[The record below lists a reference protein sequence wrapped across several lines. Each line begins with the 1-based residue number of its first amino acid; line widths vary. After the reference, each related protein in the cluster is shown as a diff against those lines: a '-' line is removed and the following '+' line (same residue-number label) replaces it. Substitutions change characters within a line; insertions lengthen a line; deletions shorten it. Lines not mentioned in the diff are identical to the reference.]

1 MNDGSMRRLNLVF
14 RFVLEIVVLVA
25 LFLWGTSVSD
35 QLIVQ
40 VVLGLGA
47 PALVIV
53 VWALFVAP
61 KASRR
66 LPDPQR
72 LAVEVVV
79 FGAGVLA
86 FLAAGHLVLA
96 VLLAAASA
104 LSLWLMFDWGQRG
117 R

>member
-1 MNDGSMRRLNLVF
+1 MRSLNLAF
-14 RFVLEIVVLVA
+14 RFLLEIVVLVA
-25 LFLWGTSVSD
+25 LFLWGMSVSD
-35 QLIVQ
+35 QLMFQAI
-40 VVLGLGA
+40 LGLGA
-47 PALVIV
+47 PAIVIV

-86 FLAAGHLVLA
+86 FLAAGQILLA
-96 VLLAAASA
+96 VLLAAAA
-104 LSLWLMFDWGQRG
+104 GLNLWLMFDWGQRG

>member
-1 MNDGSMRRLNLVF
+1 MNQGSMRSLNLVF
-14 RFVLEIVVLVA
+14 RFLLEIIVLVA
-25 LFLWGTSVSD
+25 LFLWGVSISD
-35 QLIVQ
+35 QFVVQ
-40 VVLGLGA
+40 VLFGLGA
-47 PALVIV
+47 PAIVIV

-86 FLAAGHLVLA
+86 FLAAGHMMLA
-96 VLLAAASA
+96 VLLAAAA
-104 LSLWLMFDWGQRG
+104 GLNLWLMFDWGQRG